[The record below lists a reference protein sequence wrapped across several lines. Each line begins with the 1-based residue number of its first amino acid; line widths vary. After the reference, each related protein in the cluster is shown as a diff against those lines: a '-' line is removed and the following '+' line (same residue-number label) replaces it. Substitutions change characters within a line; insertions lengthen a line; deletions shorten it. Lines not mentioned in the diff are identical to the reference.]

1 MIHKVEQG
9 GMSIMDK
16 IKKYAISLV
25 VMMVT
30 VIVSLLIVSTLTY
43 IFKWQADKAMIGII
57 ITYVLGGFVGGVSF
71 RKSEKEK
78 WVKKIL
84 ESFMIAI
91 FFVIVATMISVLV
104 MQNPFV
110 FSSRSILIL
119 LLITSSVLCGM
130 CVKG

>member
-1 MIHKVEQG
+1 
-9 GMSIMDK
+9 MDK

-25 VMMVT
+25 VMMMT

-78 WVKKIL
+78 LVKQIL

>member
-1 MIHKVEQG
+1 MYKV
-9 GMSIMDK
+9 
-16 IKKYAISLV
+16 KKYIMTLI
-25 VMMVT
+25 VMLIASV
-30 VIVSLLIVSTLTY
+30 VSLLIVSTLAY

-57 ITYVLGGFVGGVSF
+57 ITYVLGGFVGGLSF

-84 ESFMIAI
+84 ESLIVTILFM
-91 FFVIVATMISVLV
+91 IVATIISVLV
-104 MQNPFV
+104 TQNSFV
-110 FSSRSILIL
+110 FSGKSILIL

>member
-1 MIHKVEQG
+1 
-9 GMSIMDK
+9 MDK

-25 VMMVT
+25 VMMMT

-57 ITYVLGGFVGGVSF
+57 VTYVLVGFVGGVSF